1 MLRALLGSRGS
12 DSSKNQR
19 DGGALKTHR
28 ALKGERSS
36 EAGGEGAAGEH
47 TQGCWDGLPC
57 AAHLPAPT
65 AEHLAW
71 DKEDAQCIFLAESNK
86 HMPLGP
92 DA

>member
-1 MLRALLGSRGS
+1 M
-12 DSSKNQR
+12 
-19 DGGALKTHR
+19 
-28 ALKGERSS
+28 
-36 EAGGEGAAGEH
+36 
-47 TQGCWDGLPC
+47 PC